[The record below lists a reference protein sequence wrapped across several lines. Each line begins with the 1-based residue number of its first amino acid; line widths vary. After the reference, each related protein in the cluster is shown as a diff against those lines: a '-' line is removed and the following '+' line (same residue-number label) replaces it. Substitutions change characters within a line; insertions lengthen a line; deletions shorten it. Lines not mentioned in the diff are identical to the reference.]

1 MRLVSWNVNGI
12 RAAVRKGFADWLQS
26 SGADV
31 VAMQEVRALPEQVPG
46 EVAAAEGWHV
56 AFNPAERRGYSG
68 VGLLSRR
75 PADGMHTSLCE
86 PRFDVEGRLQ
96 IARFGAL
103 TVANVYFPNGS
114 GTPLP
119 GGRQASNDRVPY
131 KLAFYR
137 ALYAHLEPARA
148 AGDAILVVGDYNTAH
163 RPIDLARPKQNTKNS
178 GFLMSERRELGRWLR
193 HGWTDTFRHVHGDLP
208 GAYSWWTQ
216 RGDCRARNVGWRLD
230 YVLAS
235 PGAVPYLRGAFIEPE
250 AMCSDHCPVGVE
262 LDSAIVV

>member
-12 RAAVRKGFADWLQS
+12 RAAVRKGFAEWLAGC
-26 SGADV
+26 GAEI
-31 VAMQEVRALPEQVPG
+31 VAMQEVRALSEQVPA
-46 EVAAAEGWHV
+46 EVSAADGWHASFSAAE
-56 AFNPAERRGYSG
+56 RKGYSG

-75 PADGMHTSLCE
+75 PADEVQTSLGV
-86 PRFDVEGRLQ
+86 PSFDIEGRLQ

-103 TVANVYFPNGS
+103 TVVNAYFPNGS

-119 GGRQASNDRVPY
+119 GGKSSNDRVPY
-131 KLAFYR
+131 KLSFYR
-137 ALYAHLEPARA
+137 ALYEHLEPARG
-148 AGDAILVVGDYNTAH
+148 AGEPILVVGDYNTAH
-163 RPIDLARPKQNTKNS
+163 RPVDLARPKQNTKNS

-193 HGWTDTFRHVHGDLP
+193 HGWTDTFRHFHGDER

-235 PGAVPYLRGAFIEPE
+235 PGAMPFLKGAFIEPE

-262 LDSAIVV
+262 LDPTVFG